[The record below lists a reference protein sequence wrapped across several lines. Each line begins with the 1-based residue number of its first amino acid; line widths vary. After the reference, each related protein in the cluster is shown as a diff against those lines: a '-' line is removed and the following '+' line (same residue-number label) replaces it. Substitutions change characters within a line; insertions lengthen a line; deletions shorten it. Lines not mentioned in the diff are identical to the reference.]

1 MLKKLIGAR
10 LDAMGKQ
17 LNYDLSYLR
26 EIMDIDLSAFMAVSK
41 LAGLSNYHRDIPV
54 EVWHAARLAGA
65 MDADCG
71 PCSQLMVTMA
81 ERDHVAPE
89 LLRAVAAADDVA
101 LTPEVLLG
109 VRFTRAVLAHSPEAD
124 ALRDEIVQRWG
135 RRALLSLAFGIVATR
150 IYPTL
155 KYALGYG
162 RTCTRLQ
169 VGGKPL
175 AVNRLAVPD
184 FAGAKA

>member
-1 MLKKLIGAR
+1 
-10 LDAMGKQ
+10 MGKQ
-17 LNYDLSYLR
+17 LDYDISYVR
-26 EIMDIDLSAFMAVSK
+26 EIMDIDLSALLALSK
-41 LAGLSNYHRDIPV
+41 LSALSNYHRDVPV
-54 EVWHAARLAGA
+54 AVWHAARLAGA

-89 LLRAVAAADDVA
+89 LLRAVAAADDAA
-101 LTPEVLLG
+101 LSAEVLLG
-109 VRFTRAVLAHSPEAD
+109 VRFTRAVLAHSAEAD
-124 ALRDEIVQRWG
+124 VLRDEIVQRWG

-175 AVNRLAVPD
+175 AVSRASVSPD
-184 FAGAKA
+184 FAMAKA